1 VWLLRWCWRY
11 PLSPARRLDFPPPT
25 WQLGIPLRWNDSEE
39 EVESHAICSSTWQSR
54 ESRSLA
60 AAPSLCMREIWSL
73 AAAPSLYARE
83 IEWPLPTGA
92 PDRHGL
98 VKMQVDSGV
107 LGHLVYDGVAN
118 NDSSRHQPLPPPSS
132 STAVVTSGLCYWR
145 NGILGLGPAPWFCL
159 AVVTDNRPWGGS
171 QAPTTI
177 WAEFGPG
184 GRWPPVE
191 LVAQP
196 LVVGPKAQVHVW
208 LWAVGQFLPWA
219 KRIDMVINLL
229 SLIKSWCWYV
239 ITLVYFIL
247 KFCL

>member
-1 VWLLRWCWRY
+1 MKLDPGMHIGMHLVFFGKSGVTLQQIRRSVGLRF
-11 PLSPARRLDFPPPT
+11 SPEFPNMASSY
-25 WQLGIPLRWNDSEE
+25 QSSG
-39 EVESHAICSSTWQSR
+39 STWRGQDAGWRWRPWVLDLQRRRWEWFITPSTT
-54 ESRSLA
+54 A
-60 AAPSLCMREIWSL
+60 AA
-73 AAAPSLYARE
+73 A
-83 IEWPLPTGA
+83 
-92 PDRHGL
+92 
-98 VKMQVDSGV
+98 
-107 LGHLVYDGVAN
+107 
-118 NDSSRHQPLPPPSS
+118 
-132 STAVVTSGLCYWR
+132 
-145 NGILGLGPAPWFCL
+145 LGLGPAPWFCL
-159 AVVTDNRPWGGS
+159 AVLTDSPSIAMDGWGGS
-171 QAPTTI
+171 QAPTTL